1 MLNIIFKEN
10 NMNTTSKIILAVIKI
25 NDNCVIIVK
34 CVSLETIID
43 NSYILTLF
51 VNITKN
57 NLLISVEDFN
67 TYIYVY
73 IHTRQDS
80 DRYDLKVI

>member
-43 NSYILTLF
+43 NRYILTLF
-51 VNITKN
+51 INITKN

-67 TYIYVY
+67 TYIY
-73 IHTRQDS
+73 IHTSRLRQIRFES
-80 DRYDLKVI
+80 NIN

>member
-43 NSYILTLF
+43 NRYILTLF
-51 VNITKN
+51 INITKN

-67 TYIYVY
+67 TYIYMY
-73 IHTRQDS
+73 IYTHVKTQTDT
-80 DRYDLKVI
+80 I

>member
-43 NSYILTLF
+43 NRYILTLF
-51 VNITKN
+51 INITKN

-67 TYIYVY
+67 TYIY